1 MNIVR
6 VTLVNARGKTNRTKV
21 QRQQFE
27 YSSQRIH
34 TDIRATLSIHF
45 DDDVIELKNT
55 KYIVNVTEEKPFCLS
70 FQKKKELRTTRTEQK
85 TLTYIQNSLCDK
97 TDILISELM
106 LFHQRRISF

>member
-70 FQKKKELRTTRTEQK
+70 FPKKKKSYEQQEPNKKHSHTYRTVCVTKPT
-85 TLTYIQNSLCDK
+85 
-97 TDILISELM
+97 
-106 LFHQRRISF
+106 F